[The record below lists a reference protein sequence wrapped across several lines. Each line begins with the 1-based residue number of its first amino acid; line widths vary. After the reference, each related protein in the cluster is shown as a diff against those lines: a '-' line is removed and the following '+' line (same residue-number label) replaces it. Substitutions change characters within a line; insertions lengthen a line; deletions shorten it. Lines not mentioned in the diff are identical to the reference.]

1 MKQLITL
8 LLVMLISGCSSSA
21 TKPER
26 NISEN
31 FMKGESA
38 YASKNYALAKQ
49 NYEAVIKAYP
59 DNITALFKL
68 ANISMRERQWDKA
81 LNYYSIIIRKRPNHA
96 KAHHNLAML
105 YLYKAKHHL
114 NYYIANNESFN
125 NRLLGKLIKSIDD
138 YSKNR
143 AEKRT
148 PLDKLAD
155 AVK

>member
-1 MKQLITL
+1 MKQLIIM
-8 LLVMLISGCSSSA
+8 LLVMLISGCSSSGLKA
-21 TKPER
+21 ER

-31 FMKGESA
+31 FMRGESA
-38 YASKNYALAKQ
+38 YANKNYVLAKQ
-49 NYEAVIKAYP
+49 NYEAVYKAYP
-59 DNITALFKL
+59 NNITVLFKL

-81 LNYYSIIIRKRPNHA
+81 LNYYSVIIRRRPNYA

-105 YLYKAKHHL
+105 YLYKAKRHL
-114 NYYIANNESFN
+114 NYYIANSESFN
-125 NRLLGKLIKSIDD
+125 NKLLGKLIKSIDD

-143 AEKRT
+143 VERRT

>member
-1 MKQLITL
+1 MKQLIIL
-8 LLVMLISGCSSSA
+8 LLAMLVSGCGSSGI
-21 TKPER
+21 KPER

-31 FMKGESA
+31 FMKGERA
-38 YASKNYALAKQ
+38 YANKNYALAKQ
-49 NYEAVIKAYP
+49 QFEAVIKAYP
-59 DNITALFKL
+59 DNIAALFKL
-68 ANISMRERQWDKA
+68 ANISMHERQWDKA
-81 LNYYSIIIRKRPNHA
+81 LSYYTVIIRKRPNYA

-105 YLYKAKHHL
+105 YLYKAKLHL

-125 NRLLGKLIKSIDD
+125 NKLLGKLIKSIDD

-143 AEKRT
+143 VERRT